1 MNRTHTGPE
10 KAFLIV
16 SSLGSS
22 KVKKKKICIVMTK
35 IEVFT
40 RIHVKY
46 SVRGFMI
53 IHIPEFLRKER
64 TKSKL
69 NRTAIILTTVINTC
83 RTMTE
88 FNRLAEI

>member
-1 MNRTHTGPE
+1 
-10 KAFLIV
+10 
-16 SSLGSS
+16 
-22 KVKKKKICIVMTK
+22 
-35 IEVFT
+35 
-40 RIHVKY
+40 
-46 SVRGFMI
+46 MI

-69 NRTAIILTTVINTC
+69 NTTVIIFTIVINMC